1 MPRSI
6 LTPRVGS
13 LVWYYANAGAATAQ
27 AALVVNVTA
36 SPPAGQIQ
44 YDLVTW
50 TALGVASFVAG
61 VLFCD
66 RSFQPTTA
74 YCESIVA
81 DARLT
86 GGSGPSQTMMTLA
99 EHMMAPPQVSA
110 AASAADN
117 PAPSSKGKS
126 KAHAA

>member
-74 YCESIVA
+74 YCEAIVA

-86 GGSGPSQTMMTLA
+86 GGSGPSQTMMAVA
-99 EHMMAPPQVSA
+99 EHMMAPPA
-110 AASAADN
+110 AEHAQAAPGN
-117 PAPSSKGKS
+117 PTGNPKAKGK
-126 KAHAA
+126 HAA